1 MSDDFL
7 DPNPFLDDAL
17 ISRLTYDIA
26 TGIHTGD
33 MLATRYGFADQTA
46 LRKYLL
52 KHPQIIVN
60 AKKGRAL
67 VESDENTENRVRLR
81 AMQATE
87 DLIPATH
94 GIALDPRI
102 APQQRI
108 DAFKQLSRVSGL
120 DSAATRV
127 AGAGGP
133 AFTLNILFRNNPAE
147 KLTLQADEAMPAPVM
162 LTPGVTDDPEWDEEV

>member
-17 ISRLTYDIA
+17 VSRLTYDIA

-33 MLATRYGFADQTA
+33 MLATRYGFADRAA
-46 LRKYLL
+46 LRRYLL
-52 KHPQIIVN
+52 RHPQVIVN

-94 GIALDPRI
+94 NIALDPRI

-120 DSAATRV
+120 DAGAAKA

-147 KLTLQADEAMPAPVM
+147 KLE
-162 LTPGVTDDPEWDEEV
+162 LTPETPLPPVVTPRVIDADEWDEDV